1 MRSSMPENS
10 PKGTKNESQDVNDEE
25 SGETSKL
32 FAEVKKSTKE
42 IIDRIKKELTAEEEK
57 RSKLDEDYEKQKIT
71 ISTII
76 ENAIDVYN
84 NYHSLSPEIFAMLE
98 KYEPDYG

>member
-1 MRSSMPENS
+1 MSENS
-10 PKGTKNESQDVNDEE
+10 SKGTKNDDNDDNDE
-25 SGETSKL
+25 GETSKL

-42 IIDRIKKELTAEEEK
+42 IIDKIKKELVAEEEK
-57 RSKLDEDYEKQKIT
+57 RAKLDDNYEKEKIT

-84 NYHSLSPEIFAMLE
+84 NYHSLLTYARGL
-98 KYEPDYG
+98 YGIVELI